1 MGAHW
6 VVLAAAA
13 LTTFVAAALA
23 TALAVFAGQ
32 ALPLAVRHDLG
43 AAPGTSLT
51 LSGPV
56 ATDQVAQA
64 NTTLSGAIRSALH
77 GVPFSFYQADWSDP
91 LGLVPGSLPARPA
104 SAGRGNIA
112 LIQAGA
118 LSGITT
124 RVVLTAGHWPAAP
137 ASAATGPGA
146 ATGTGGTRSGSAG
159 QLIPAALP
167 SPVATL
173 LRLSPG
179 DVLQL
184 RDRITGQLVRFRL
197 TGLYAQRPLSGPAAS
212 YWGLSIVSSSGVSS
226 FGGFT
231 TYGPLIVSQAAF
243 AGPLKVDIG
252 SWVAQP
258 EMTRFSDTDLAAIA
272 GDVSALGH
280 SLQNSPALGGVQ
292 LTTGLPAV
300 LSGVA
305 SKLTVARSL
314 LIIAALQL
322 LLLGAAALLAAA
334 RLLASQRETETAL
347 LTARG
352 ATRWQ
357 LTRLTAAEVIPLCA
371 AATVAGGL
379 AGVWLA
385 RLLADSGPLRAARLR
400 LPGTWFGSA
409 DLAPLWV
416 VLATVAGAVLLMLL
430 PSLRKVTPGAARV
443 SRGRQAAIAS
453 ATREGADIALIALA
467 VLAGWQ
473 LRRYSAVATG
483 ANGTAGGI
491 DPVLAVAPALALAG
505 GAALTLRLLPAGAR
519 AGDWLAARGRKLTA
533 AMAAWQFSRQ
543 PVRQGGAALLIV
555 MAVATGTLALAQHES
570 WTRSAGDQAAFTA
583 GADVRVDTPAQL
595 GPDTGGSLAAT
606 DGVQHA
612 EAVSVQSSS
621 TPSEVLAVDSRQA
634 PSVTLLRADQSALP
648 AAALFGKIQP
658 RTVPGVTLPGHPA
671 SVALTAT
678 LGPATLGLAPATVTV
693 TVMDG
698 SGEVYQLA
706 AGTLPGDGRPHL
718 LTAVIG
724 RPGQASYPLRL
735 TAITV
740 GYQLPARLTAAATL
754 EVRGPALSGWSAAAT
769 SPELSYVEQSG
780 DAAGE
785 WALPSA
791 TSWRPGRDG
800 TNALTFGPGYGE
812 SAVLTALGAPAPPV
826 PVPGQVTLTAT
837 PPRPGAAIPGIATGA
852 FLSSSSATV
861 GSTVQETIGGIP
873 VQVRIVAAVS
883 NFPTVTASTGALIV
897 DLATLQNSLT
907 SESIAPVQVTEWWLA
922 TTGHRVPPGLA
933 ARLPPGSAITS
944 SAELADALT
953 ADPLSA
959 APQQALLALAAA
971 AALLAVAGFGVA
983 IAAGVRQRRA
993 ENALMAALGVTPRGA
1008 AGQLVLEELLL
1019 SLPAAALG
1027 LLLGAVVAWLLVP
1040 AVTLTAAGAEP
1051 VPPPLTMFDLAQT
1064 IPLALAIAVLP
1075 ALAAALAIIRRPDP
1089 AAELRA
1095 AEAS

>member
-1 MGAHW
+1 MGAHS

-13 LTTFVAAALA
+13 LTTLVAAALA

-32 ALPLAVRHDLG
+32 VLPLAVRHDL
-43 AAPGTSLT
+43 ADASGTSLT

-56 ATDQVAQA
+56 GTGQVAQA
-64 NTTLSGAIRSALH
+64 NATLSSSIRSALH

-91 LGLVPGSLPARPA
+91 LGLVAGSLPARPT
-104 SAGRGNIA
+104 SAGQGNVA
-112 LIQAGA
+112 LIQAGS
-118 LSGITT
+118 LSGITP
-124 RVVLTAGHWPAAP
+124 RVVLVAGHWPTAP
-137 ASAATGPGA
+137 ATAAGAGA
-146 ATGTGGTRSGSAG
+146 AAGTGSTRSGSAG
-159 QLIPAALP
+159 QPIPGALP
-167 SPVATL
+167 SSVAAL
-173 LRLSPG
+173 LHLSPG
-179 DVLQL
+179 DVLRL
-184 RDRITGQLVRFRL
+184 RDRVTNQLVRFRL

-212 YWGLSIVSSSGVSS
+212 YWGLNIVGPSGVSTA
-226 FGGFT
+226 GGFT
-231 TYGPLIVSQAAF
+231 TYGPLVVSPAAF
-243 AGPLKVDIG
+243 AGPLKVDVG

-258 EMTRFSDTDLAAIA
+258 EMARFSDTDLTAIA
-272 GDVSALGH
+272 GDVSALRQ
-280 SLQNSPALGGVQ
+280 SLLNSPMLGGVQ

-300 LSGVA
+300 LGEAA
-305 SKLTVARSL
+305 SDLTVARSL
-314 LIIAALQL
+314 LNLGGLQL
-322 LLLGAAALLAAA
+322 LLLSAAALLAAA

-357 LTRLTAAEVIPLCA
+357 LTRLTAREVIPLCA

-385 RLLADSGPLRAARLR
+385 GLLANSGPLRAARLQ
-400 LPGTWFGSA
+400 LPGSWFGST

-416 VLATVAGAVLLMLL
+416 VLAIIAGAVLLMLL
-430 PSLRKVTPGAARV
+430 PSLRKVTPGGARV
-443 SRGRQAAIAS
+443 SRGRQAAIAG
-453 ATREGADIALIALA
+453 ATRAGADIALIALA

-473 LRRYSAVATG
+473 LRRYSAVSTA

-505 GAALTLRLLPAGAR
+505 GTVLTLRLLPASAR
-519 AGDWLAARGRKLTA
+519 VGDWLAARGRKLTT
-533 AMAAWQFSRQ
+533 AMAGWQFSRQ

-570 WTRSAGDQAAFTA
+570 WTRSASDQAAFTA
-583 GADVRVDTPAQL
+583 GADVRVDMPTPL
-595 GPDTGGSLAAT
+595 GADTAGSLAAT

-612 EAVSVQSSS
+612 EAVSVQSSA

-634 PSVTLLRADQSALP
+634 PGTTLLRADQSGLP
-648 AAALFGKIQP
+648 ATALFGKIQP

-671 SVALTAT
+671 SVVLTAT
-678 LGPATLGLAPATVTV
+678 LGPASLGIPPATVGV
-693 TVMDG
+693 TVMDA
-698 SGEVYQLA
+698 SGGAYQLA
-706 AGTLPGDGRPHL
+706 AGTLPADGRPHL

-724 RPGQASYPLRL
+724 RHGQASYPLRL

-740 GYQLPARLTAAATL
+740 GYQLPAKAAAAATL
-754 EVRGPALSGWSAAAT
+754 EVRGPALSGWSAEAT
-769 SPELSYVEQSG
+769 SPELSSLQQ
-780 DAAGE
+780 AAGTIGRS
-785 WALPSA
+785 ALPQEI
-791 TSWRPGRDG
+791 SWQPGRNG
-800 TNALTFGPGYGE
+800 TNALTFSPGYGQA
-812 SAVLTALGAPAPPV
+812 AVLSVIGQALTGTPV
-826 PVPGQVTLTAT
+826 SSQVTLTAA

-852 FLSSSSATV
+852 FLSSASATV
-861 GSTVQETIGGIP
+861 GSTVQETVAGIP
-873 VQVRIVAAVS
+873 VPVRIVASVS
-883 NFPTVTASTGALIV
+883 NFPTVTASNGAVIV
-897 DLATLQNSLT
+897 DLATLQNFLT

-933 ARLPPGSAITS
+933 ARVPGGSAITS
-944 SAELADALT
+944 SAQLADALT

-971 AALLAVAGFGVA
+971 AALLAVTGFCVA

-1008 AGQLVLEELLL
+1008 AGQLVLEKLLL

-1027 LLLGAVVAWLLVP
+1027 LLLGTVVARLLVP
-1040 AVTLTAAGAEP
+1040 AVTLTASAAEP
-1051 VPPPLTMFDLAQT
+1051 VPPPLTMFDLSQT

-1075 ALAAALAIIRRPDP
+1075 AIAAALAMIRRPDP

-1095 AEAS
+1095 AEAQ